1 KRFKWVAFSHD
12 SAYEVDNRTTF
23 VTKDECYN
31 DMRNAVLE
39 KMKWN
44 TEHDED
50 FAECR
55 KLNKITVPKTVKK
68 IGRYALGYVNY
79 YDGDYDRND
88 NLVIKGYK
96 NSAAQ
101 KYAKNN
107 GFVFKKIK

>member
-1 KRFKWVAFSHD
+1 MPIAKSSRGGLCFAC
-12 SAYEVDNRTTF
+12 
-23 VTKDECYN
+23 TKL
-31 DMRNAVLE
+31 NAV
-39 KMKWN
+39 KISKN
-44 TEHDED
+44 VKKIYDED

-88 NLVIKGYK
+88 NLVIKGAK

-107 GFVFKKIK
+107 GFVFKKTK